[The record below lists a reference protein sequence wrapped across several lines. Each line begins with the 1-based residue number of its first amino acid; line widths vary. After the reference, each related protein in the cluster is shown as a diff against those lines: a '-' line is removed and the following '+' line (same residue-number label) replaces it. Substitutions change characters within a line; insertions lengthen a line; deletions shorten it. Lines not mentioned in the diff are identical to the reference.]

1 MLIQIKLG
9 SGVRL
14 KWLWFGGWCWHFV
27 GLPRT
32 FMFPNM
38 DSGKKNGVPIKGT
51 LLVIWTHHALV
62 SHLMQ
67 MDCVTRCWNSYIYFS
82 WHVDSRELKRERDRA
97 QSASLTHQE
106 QKNERKRRHHG
117 AYRMKN
123 GITMRAESEISQQHT
138 IDLTGMNPILPPS
151 CLNKPTQCLTC
162 SFFGSTHRDRSAV
175 LHWWWWWWIGMATHE
190 WLVQQRCWLRARYT
204 YQQSLLVAMLSIKLN
219 LIVYMNFCRNK
230 CISWKGP

>member
-1 MLIQIKLG
+1 MAMIWWVVLTFCRFAQNLYVSKYGFRQEEWSANQGNPFSNLNT
-9 SGVRL
+9 
-14 KWLWFGGWCWHFV
+14 
-27 GLPRT
+27 PR
-32 FMFPNM
+32 P
-38 DSGKKNGVPIKGT
+38 
-51 LLVIWTHHALV
+51 
-62 SHLMQ
+62 
-67 MDCVTRCWNSYIYFS
+67 
-82 WHVDSRELKRERDRA
+82 DSRELKRERDRA

-175 LHWWWWWWIGMATHE
+175 PHWW
-190 WLVQQRCWLRARYT
+190 
-204 YQQSLLVAMLSIKLN
+204 
-219 LIVYMNFCRNK
+219 
-230 CISWKGP
+230 

>member
-1 MLIQIKLG
+1 MLIQMKLG
-9 SGVRL
+9 SGERL
-14 KWLWFGGWCWHFV
+14 KWLWFGQWCWHFV
-27 GLPRT
+27 NLLWT
-32 FMFPNM
+32 FLFPNM

-138 IDLTGMNPILPPS
+138 IDLTGMNPILPSS
-151 CLNKPTQCLTC
+151 CLNKPIVWTNQH
-162 SFFGSTHRDRSAV
+162 SV
-175 LHWWWWWWIGMATHE
+175 LHAVFLGVLTGTDPQFCTGGDDDELE
-190 WLVQQRCWLRARYT
+190 WLHMSDWSNRDAGCGQGTR
-204 YQQSLLVAMLSIKLN
+204 
-219 LIVYMNFCRNK
+219 
-230 CISWKGP
+230 ISSHC